1 MRTIRYRER
10 DTSAAGAVYVA
21 VGALAG
27 LAAGVLIAQRYGG
40 VSGLGA
46 RVRDRVAARRG
57 EEREGDQRPT
67 GYDVPEYDDE
77 PLQTAGGRDTD
88 DLDEGEM
95 LEERVLEAFRND
107 PILSERA
114 VDIGAVGEAIIEL
127 TGWVHSE
134 DEAHHAVTLT
144 RGVPGV
150 DTVVNRLE
158 VREEEARLRASADA
172 YESGAVETSPR
183 WEGMGV
189 GIGRPRQGSSSEG
202 APRHADPKPILED
215 RWQSEQQ
222 SIRAAAG
229 DLEGLAE
236 RRHRAA
242 ADVEGDETGGAPVAP
257 SGVPKGDH
265 VADPASAEPFL
276 REQTGRVDP
285 NLRNG

>member
-1 MRTIRYRER
+1 
-10 DTSAAGAVYVA
+10 
-21 VGALAG
+21 
-27 LAAGVLIAQRYGG
+27 
-40 VSGLGA
+40 
-46 RVRDRVAARRG
+46 
-57 EEREGDQRPT
+57 
-67 GYDVPEYDDE
+67 
-77 PLQTAGGRDTD
+77 
-88 DLDEGEM
+88 M

>member
-1 MRTIRYRER
+1 MATIRYRDR
-10 DTSAAGAVYVA
+10 DSGAAGALFVA

-27 LAAGVLIAQRYGG
+27 LAAGVLLAQRFGG
-40 VSGLGA
+40 VSGIGA

-77 PLQTAGGRDTD
+77 PLHDAGGDTD
-88 DLDEGEM
+88 EMDEGEM

-134 DEAHHAVTLT
+134 EESHHAVTVT

-158 VREEEARLRASADA
+158 VREEEARLRAQADA
-172 YESGAVETSPR
+172 YTAGDAETSPR
-183 WEGMGV
+183 WEGI
-189 GIGRPRQGSSSEG
+189 GIGTGRPRYGNSSEG
-202 APRHADPKPILED
+202 APRHADPKPVLED
-215 RWQSEQQ
+215 RWLNEQQ
-222 SIRAAAG
+222 SIRAAADDITG
-229 DLEGLAE
+229 IAE
-236 RRHRAA
+236 RRQRAA
-242 ADVEGDETGGAPVAP
+242 ESVPGDETGGSPVAP

-285 NLRNG
+285 NLRGE

>member
-1 MRTIRYRER
+1 MATIRYRDR
-10 DTSAAGAVYVA
+10 DSGAAGAVFVA

-27 LAAGVLIAQRYGG
+27 LAAGVLLAQRYGG
-40 VSGLGA
+40 VSGIGA
-46 RVRDRVAARRG
+46 RVRDRAAARRG

-77 PLQTAGGRDTD
+77 PLQGAGGRDND

-107 PILSERA
+107 PVLSERA

-134 DEAHHAVTLT
+134 DEAHHAVTVT

-158 VREEEARLRASADA
+158 VREDEARLRENAEA
-172 YESGAVETSPR
+172 YNSGTAETSPR
-183 WEGMGV
+183 WEGIGV
-189 GIGRPRQGSSSEG
+189 GIGRPRYGNSSEG
-202 APRHADPKPILED
+202 APRHADPKPILEE
-215 RWQSEQQ
+215 RWLREQQ
-222 SIRAAAG
+222 SIRAAA
-229 DLEGLAE
+229 DDIDGLAE
-236 RRHRAA
+236 RRQSAA
-242 ADVEGDETGGAPVAP
+242 SQVEGDETGGAPIAP

-276 REQTGRVDP
+276 REQTGRVDR
-285 NLRNG
+285 NLRSE